1 MSILTGPQL
10 IGALTG
16 DWPRDDLELVLTEIP
31 AHMEGYDH
39 AEEYDSINEWERNK
53 LSREG
58 RTLRQSDIEYTPN
71 FSSVVIDAVNNRLL
85 ISAVTATAGADEDT
99 AASDA
104 ATAQLA
110 EIIKDNELA
119 SRYRDWNR
127 KALRDGDAYMVVWPK
142 EEQGPDAQTE
152 LSNDIDTTDGLGPLP
167 GVNITYIDPRG
178 ARMFYDPENPRRKL
192 FFAYMWEMTL
202 AGEKKPRVR
211 INLMYPDRIEK
222 WISTPGSGERTAKQ
236 FSPFLDPDDD
246 ADNDYLGSGGDN
258 DDDPAPA
265 GMWPLP
271 NPYGEVPAFHL
282 RTAYEYGKPVH
293 RNAFALQDEISRMS
307 EMLDVTVEFTGF
319 PQRYAIQEA
328 DSLGTQSIR
337 EDPLAEH
344 SPADWDRDTSASP
357 LNETSIASGAISNET
372 GSNYE
377 SNPGALQ
384 VYKNFKEVGSF
395 ATATPASYLDPLKW
409 EVGSIATTTGTPMWK
424 FQGIGGNPPS
434 GEALK
439 IMEAPAV
446 QLAQDL
452 MQMFGG
458 GCWEPMYEFA
468 LRIIGVTAKVKVSWA
483 NPATSDLAATWD
495 LVKLMIEL
503 GVPRD
508 VAFMKAGVT
517 EAEAQEWAKTYDD
530 VFANAAYYQGRA
542 LAYRS
547 QADLYQQQAIAAKIA
562 NGVPQRQAL
571 IEGGY
576 SEADVDSWLA
586 EREQELT
593 LGRKVALLEQ
603 LGSAMQSIGMAVSL
617 GVLSAPGANDVISA
631 VLGELIPEVPA
642 ENLDVDGDAED
653 MTLEDLLPP
662 VGLPMAPAQL
672 GVIASNEPPMPP
684 GQGAYT
690 EPADGGEGDSN
701 D

>member
-1 MSILTGPQL
+1 MTGAQM
-10 IGALTG
+10 IGALNG
-16 DWPRDDLELVLTEIP
+16 DWPRNDLELALTDIP
-31 AHMEGYDH
+31 ANLDGYDH

-58 RTLRQSDIEYTPN
+58 RTQRQSDIEYTPN

-85 ISAVTATAGADEDT
+85 INAVTATAGAAEDT
-99 AASDA
+99 AASDT
-104 ATAQLA
+104 ATAALA
-110 EIIKDNELA
+110 TIIKDNELG
-119 SRYRDWNR
+119 SRYRSWNR
-127 KALRDGDAYMVVWPK
+127 NACRDGDAYMVVWPK
-142 EEQGPDAQTE
+142 EQQGTAAHTE
-152 LSNDIDTTDGLGPLP
+152 LSNDIDTTDGLGLLP
-167 GVNITYIDPRG
+167 GVNITYVDPRG
-178 ARMFYDPENPRRKL
+178 ARMFYDPENPREKM

-202 AGEKKPRVR
+202 AGEKQPRIR

-222 WISTPGSGERTAKQ
+222 WISPPGNGEKTAKQ
-236 FSPFLDPDDD
+236 YQPFLDPDDD
-246 ADNDYLGSGGDN
+246 ADNDYPGAGGDD

-265 GMWPLP
+265 GAWPLP

-282 RTAYEYGKPVH
+282 RTDYEYGKPVH

-344 SPADWDRDTSASP
+344 SPADWDRDISASP

-395 ATATPASYLDPLKW
+395 ATATPTTYLDPLKW

-446 QLAQDL
+446 QLAEDL
-452 MQMFGG
+452 MQILSGG
-458 GCWEPMYEFA
+458 WEPMYEFA
-468 LRIIGVTAKVKVSWA
+468 LRIIGITAKVKLSWA
-483 NPATSDLAATWD
+483 NPATSDLSATWE

-530 VFANAAYYQGRA
+530 VFALAAYQQGRA
-542 LAYRS
+542 LALRS
-547 QADLYQQQAIAAKIA
+547 QADLFQQQAIAAKIA
-562 NGVPQRQAL
+562 NGVPQRVAL
-571 IEGGY
+571 IEGGNA
-576 SEADVDSWLA
+576 EADVDAWLA
-586 EREQELT
+586 ERAEELT
-593 LGRKVALLEQ
+593 LTRKVALLKD
-603 LGSAMQSIGMAVSL
+603 LGSAMQSIGMRTMCRQRA
-617 GVLSAPGANDVISA
+617 GAP
-631 VLGELIPEVPA
+631 
-642 ENLDVDGDAED
+642 DAR
-653 MTLEDLLPP
+653 
-662 VGLPMAPAQL
+662 VGPQPSMMRAA
-672 GVIASNEPPMPP
+672 
-684 GQGAYT
+684 
-690 EPADGGEGDSN
+690 
-701 D
+701 